1 MAEAMITAKGR
12 EKLCKAHA
20 GEAPL
25 PKLKFIAYGDGG
37 VDEEDVPI
45 PVTGEEVALRNEL
58 LRMEIDEHNYPV
70 ATTCEYK
77 SGLSKE
83 QLADVYISELGIFD
97 EEEDLVV
104 YKTFLKKGK
113 DGDMLFDFSLREIF

>member
-20 GEAPL
+20 GDTPL

-37 VDEEDVPI
+37 VDDTDTPI
-45 PVTGEEVALRNEL
+45 PVAGDEVSLRNEL
-58 LRMEIDEHNYPV
+58 LRMEIDSHNYPV
-70 ATTCEYK
+70 PTTCEYQ
-77 SGLSKE
+77 SGLDKG
-83 QLADVYISELGIFD
+83 QLANVYISELGLFD
-97 EEEDLVV
+97 EDGDLVV

-113 DGDMLFDFSLREIF
+113 DDDMLFDFSLQEIF